1 MYKNYNMNQV
11 VLSFDFT
18 VELEKKDIAFAIHGL
33 VESIPEEAFAEFL
46 QEAGCPAYHP
56 RMMLKIILCGY
67 TQSLFSGR
75 KIEANLVDSIRM
87 RWLSQNQRPSYRTI
101 NRFRSDE
108 RVKLLLEACFVQFRM
123 KLVQEGVI
131 DEATIFIDGTKIEA
145 NANKFSFVWKKAV
158 KKNEEKLI
166 EKSKKIYTEL
176 LEKEIIPAIEQESED
191 ELRAEELEE
200 VAASLAQVVDT
211 YTEAIE
217 ANACGAERK
226 VLRSQR
232 KKPKAYLKQFSD
244 FRERRIQYHQHDGI
258 FGERNSY
265 SKTDHDATFMRMK
278 DDAMK
283 NGQLKAGYNLQIATN
298 HQYVLGYDVFWNPT
312 DTKTLIPFL
321 GTLTQTFQVNPTY
334 IVADAGYGSEA
345 NDQHILENTGQV
357 PLITY
362 STYYKEQKKKYQ
374 HDRFHPANW
383 PYDKAQGCYIC
394 PAGQRLNYSGTGK
407 RKDPYGYERTIDF
420 YACEDC
426 TNCSVREQCTKAKP
440 GRNRMIQKNRRWE
453 TYKQAVQSLLCK
465 DQTSALYKKR
475 KTDVEPAFG
484 FLKASLG
491 FTRMSLR
498 GKKKVQNELGFA
510 LMAVNLRK
518 YTAKTESLSC
528 IV

>member
-18 VELEKKDIAFAIHGL
+18 VELEKKDIAFAINAF
-33 VESIPEEAFAEFL
+33 VESVPEEAFVEFL
-46 QEAGCPAYHP
+46 QESGCPAYNP

-75 KIEANLVDSIRM
+75 KIEAALVDSIRL

-108 RVKLLLEACFVQFRM
+108 RVKPLLEACFVQFRM
-123 KLVQEGVI
+123 KLIQEAVI
-131 DEATIFIDGTKIEA
+131 DEEAIFIDGTKIEA

-158 KKNEEKLI
+158 EKNEEKLI

-176 LEKEIIPAIEQESED
+176 LETKIIPAIEQESED
-191 ELRAEELEE
+191 ELSAEELGK

-217 ANACGAERK
+217 TKDCSAERK
-226 VLRSQR
+226 ALRSQR
-232 KKPKAYLKQFSD
+232 KRPKACLKQFAD
-244 FRERRIQYHQHDGI
+244 FRERRIKYHQHDAI

-298 HQYVLGYDVFWNPT
+298 NQYILGYDVFWNPT
-312 DTKTLIPFL
+312 DTRTLIPFL
-321 GTLTQTFQVNPTY
+321 GTLAQTFGVKPTY

-345 NDQHILENTGQV
+345 NYQHILGHTGQI

-362 STYYKEQKKKYQ
+362 NTYYKEQKKKYQ

-383 PYDKAQGCYIC
+383 PYDKERDCYTC
-394 PAGQRLNYSGTGK
+394 PEGQRLNHAYTGR
-407 RKDPYGYERTIDF
+407 RKDWYDYERTIDF
-420 YACEDC
+420 YTCEDC
-426 TNCSVREQCTKAKP
+426 MNCSLREQCTKAKP
-440 GRNRMIQKNRRWE
+440 GHNRMIQKNRQWE
-453 TYKQAVQSLLCK
+453 TYKQTIQSLLCN
-465 DQTSALYKKR
+465 DHTGALYKKR

-518 YTAKTESLSC
+518 YTAKTGSYSS